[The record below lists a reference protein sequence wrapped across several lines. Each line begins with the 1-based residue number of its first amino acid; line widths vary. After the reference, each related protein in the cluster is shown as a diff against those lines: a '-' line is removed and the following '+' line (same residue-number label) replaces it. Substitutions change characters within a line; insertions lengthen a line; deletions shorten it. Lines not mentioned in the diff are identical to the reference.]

1 MAKPKTLTDNMQ
13 RFAVGY
19 IANKGNVRETAKQLQ
34 LSEKTC
40 YSYLKNDLV
49 TDHIGKLATIVPTE
63 HIRNAVQ
70 LQEELNNMLD
80 PEYMDEMLDL
90 KGNIRKVKP
99 PLRDRIKAIE
109 LAGKFA
115 GAFVQ
120 KIEITPS
127 RIVIDLPKEYI
138 EADYEEV
145 ELESLDGMGVEEE

>member
-1 MAKPKTLTDNMQ
+1 MAKKKTLTDNMQ

-19 IANKGNVRETAKQLQ
+19 IANKANVRETAKQLQ

-40 YSYLKNDLV
+40 YGYLKNELV
-49 TDHIGKLATIVPTE
+49 KEEIEKLMSVVPAE
-63 HIRNAVQ
+63 YIRNAVQ
-70 LQEELNNMLD
+70 LQEELNIMLD

-90 KGNIRKVKP
+90 KGNVRKVKP

-120 KIEITPS
+120 KHEITQT
-127 RIVIDLPKEYI
+127 RFVIDITEEEEHGEILD
-138 EADYEEV
+138 ADYLEV
-145 ELESLDGMGVEEE
+145 